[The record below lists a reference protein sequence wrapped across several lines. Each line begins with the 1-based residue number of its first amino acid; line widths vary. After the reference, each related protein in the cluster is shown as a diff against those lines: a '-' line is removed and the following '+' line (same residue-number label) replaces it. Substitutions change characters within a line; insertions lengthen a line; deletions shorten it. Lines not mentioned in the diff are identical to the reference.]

1 MNIKDILKLS
11 DDNDYI
17 IASKADYANKTYF
30 CLVDLNNK
38 DNAKFCYL
46 DSDEVVII
54 EKEKLD
60 NILLLK
66 LMNNLM
72 DTLNKESSTNCD

>member
-11 DDNDYI
+11 DGNDYI
-17 IASKADYANKTYF
+17 IASKVDYANKTYF

>member
-66 LMNNLM
+66 LMNNLI

>member
-72 DTLNKESSTNCD
+72 DTLSKESSTNCD

>member
-11 DDNDYI
+11 DGNDYI

-72 DTLNKESSTNCD
+72 DTLSKESSTNCD